1 MLWQVFFFDAFEQEF
16 RRFDPEVQD
25 ELLACAHLL
34 QKLGPELG
42 RPRVDTLKGSSH
54 RNMKELRFDA
64 GDGVWR
70 VAFAF
75 DPERCAILLCAGSK
89 QGRSQERFYKTLI
102 NKADERFQTHLDDLA
117 RRKRNEI
124 AERRS
129 QITPP
134 RKAHKNK
141 NAR

>member
-1 MLWQVFFFDAFEQEF
+1 MLWQVFFFDAFAQEF

-25 ELLACAHLL
+25 ELLACASLL
-34 QKLGPELG
+34 QRLGPELG
-42 RPRVDTLKGSSH
+42 RPRVDTLKGSIH

-64 GDGVWR
+64 KNGVWR

-89 QGRSQERFYKTLI
+89 QGRSQERFYKSLI

-117 RRKRNEI
+117 RRKQNEI
-124 AERRS
+124 AKGSLRLS
-129 QITPP
+129 PP
-134 RKAHKNK
+134 RKARKNK
-141 NAR
+141 SAR